1 MMDIAE
7 NIERVRK
14 RIEQAARRVDRNP
27 ADITLVAVTKT
38 VPVDLIREAIRAGVN
53 HLGENRV
60 QEAREKIPK
69 IPEAVTW
76 HMVGHL
82 QKNKV
87 KYAVELF
94 HMIQSVDEF
103 ELAEIISRRAEKV
116 NKRMPVL
123 IEVNTSGEATKFGCQ
138 PNEAISLLKKIA
150 ELPNIEVRGF
160 MTIGLFSED
169 MEMVRPCFRQLKQ
182 IYDEARALA
191 LPNTRISILSMGM
204 SSDFEV
210 AIEEGSTMVRIGTAI
225 FGPRKN

>member
-1 MMDIAE
+1 MDIAE
-7 NIERVRK
+7 NIERVRE
-14 RIEQAARRVDRNP
+14 RIEQTARRVDRDP
-27 ADITLVAVTKT
+27 QDITLVAVTKT
-38 VPVDLIREAIRAGVN
+38 VPVDLIREAIKAGVN
-53 HLGENRV
+53 HFGENRV

-94 HMIQSVDEF
+94 QMIQSVDEF
-103 ELAEIISRRAEKV
+103 ELAEIINRRAAKV
-116 NKRMPVL
+116 NKKMPVL
-123 IEVNTSGEATKFGCQ
+123 IEVNTSGEPTKFGCQ
-138 PNEAISLLKKIA
+138 PDDAISLLKKMA
-150 ELPNIEVRGF
+150 NFPNLEVRGF

-169 MEMVRPCFRQLKQ
+169 MEKVRLCFQRLKR
-182 IYDEARALA
+182 IYEEARALA